1 MELKIGP
8 ACWMLVGMFVT
19 ASASAEQYDSEVGFA
34 FDSTRFDGSR
44 TITTPGGTI
53 FNATESDTDNLSL
66 SGSWYFS
73 GLSDDKGPWA
83 RAAFVSRASS
93 LNVGYTRIDQSIA
106 VILTS
111 NDPAFPV
118 PQGDPRFDT
127 IGDSFGVDLHYV
139 DSDSGWFGKAGLSR
153 SDISL
158 IGFSNDAT
166 EASTWQLGVGK
177 YVLDTTAIG
186 LDFGQAEVGG
196 LDGESIA
203 VTFEHL
209 GDLGASW
216 QYAVD
221 ASFNHLDTN
230 GGVELDTWR
239 AALSLYPSQ
248 RFEFG
253 AAIEDVS
260 GLFAQDNTSFEGFA
274 SWFATPN
281 VRLSARY
288 RVDDVDYLGNVSIG
302 GAPTVSSADQDS
314 FGIGISVR
322 F

>member
-1 MELKIGP
+1 MKFMLGTTLWI
-8 ACWMLVGMFVT
+8 LVGLSIA
-19 ASASAEQYDSEVGFA
+19 ASVSAEQYDFEVGLA
-34 FDSTRFDGSR
+34 FNSTRFDGNR

-53 FNATESDTDNLSL
+53 FNATESDTDDLGL

-73 GLSDDKGPWA
+73 GFSDDKGPWA
-83 RAAFVSRASS
+83 RAAFVNRASA
-93 LNVGYTRIDQSIA
+93 LNVDYARIDQSIA
-106 VILTS
+106 AILTS
-111 NDPAFPV
+111 NDPAFPA
-118 PQGDPRFDT
+118 PPISPRFDAD
-127 IGDSFGVDLHYV
+127 GDSFGVDLHYV
-139 DSDSGWFGKAGLSR
+139 DRDSGWFGRAGLSR
-153 SDISL
+153 SDTSL
-158 IGFSNDAT
+158 IGFVNDAT
-166 EASTWQLGVGK
+166 EASAWQLGFGK

-186 LDFGQAEVGG
+186 LDFGQAEVNG

-203 VTFEHL
+203 VNLEHL

-221 ASFNHLDTN
+221 FGFNHLDTD
-230 GGVELDTWR
+230 GGLEVDTWR
-239 AALSLYPSQ
+239 AALSLYPNQ

-253 AAIEDVS
+253 AAVKELS
-260 GLFAQDNTSFEGFA
+260 GLYALDNTSFEGFA

-288 RVDDVDYLGNVSIG
+288 RVDDVDYLGNISIG

>member
-1 MELKIGP
+1 MKLMPGKALCILFGLS
-8 ACWMLVGMFVT
+8 MT
-19 ASASAEQYDSEVGFA
+19 ANASAEQYDFEVGLA

-93 LNVGYTRIDQSIA
+93 LNVGYARIEQSIG

-111 NDPAFPV
+111 TDPAFTFAP
-118 PQGDPRFDT
+118 GDARFET
-127 IGDSFGVDLHYV
+127 TGDSYGVDLHYV
-139 DSDSGWFGKAGLSR
+139 DRDSGWFGKAGFSR
-153 SDISL
+153 SDTSL
-158 IGFSNDAT
+158 ITFANDTT
-166 EASTWQLGVGK
+166 EAKAWQLGIGK
-177 YVLDTTAIG
+177 YVHDTTAIG
-186 LDFGQAEVGG
+186 LNFGQVELNG

-221 ASFNHLDTN
+221 AGFNRLDAD
-230 GGVELDTWR
+230 GGVEVDTSR

-253 AAIEDVS
+253 AAVEEVS
-260 GLFAQDNTSFEGFA
+260 GVFGEDSTSFEGFA

-281 VRLSARY
+281 VRFSARY
-288 RVDDVDYLGNVSIG
+288 RSDDVDYLGNVSIG

-314 FGIGISVR
+314 FGIGVSVR

>member
-1 MELKIGP
+1 MKFMPGTALWILFGLS
-8 ACWMLVGMFVT
+8 MT
-19 ASASAEQYDSEVGFA
+19 ASASAEQYDFEVGLA
-34 FDSTRFDGSR
+34 FDSTRFDGSQ

-93 LNVGYTRIDQSIA
+93 LNVGYARIDQSIA

-118 PQGDPRFDT
+118 PPTDPRFDT
-127 IGDSFGVDLHYV
+127 DGDSFGVDLHYV
-139 DSDSGWFGKAGLSR
+139 DRDSGWFGKAGFSR
-153 SDISL
+153 SDTSL
-158 IGFSNDAT
+158 ITFVNDAT
-166 EASTWQLGVGK
+166 EARGWQLGIGK
-177 YVLDTTAIG
+177 YVLDTTAIS
-186 LDFGQAEVGG
+186 LDFGQVEVNA

-203 VTFEHL
+203 VTLEHL
-209 GDLGASW
+209 GDLGTSW

-221 ASFNHLDTN
+221 VGFTRLDTN
-230 GGVELDTWR
+230 GGLEVDTWR

-253 AAIEDVS
+253 AAVEEES
-260 GLFAQDNTSFEGFA
+260 GLFALDNTSFEGFA

-281 VRLSARY
+281 VRLSASY
-288 RVDDVDYLGNVSIG
+288 RVDDVGYLGNVSIG

-314 FGIGISVR
+314 FGIGVSVR